1 MILAQMT
8 TAYPVSLPSA
18 EGWSFI
24 SARGVLILAAV
35 AITGSILFSIFRAR
49 KQNINGVPGWTEV
62 ILDAV
67 FAPIV
72 AVVGFVIGFVVKCTG
87 DKSFIAFGCL
97 SIYFLG
103 LSVEGYYQ
111 ALGNNATFIP
121 VPFVTTNADINDLFT
136 AINTD
141 FWGFTGACVF
151 SICIQAYQAWALR
164 DIDPDIAKKRH
175 AEAARHTVPQPSDTG
190 LDIAE
195 TLRKRYKRSGM
206 KMEFNVLVGLIFSWL
221 IDGGVALK
229 KYPIF
234 PFTQWQGFGSFAISL
249 ILIVITIFGAEV
261 AIASYQKGREENRMK
276 NSGVARVVSNP

>member
-8 TAYPVSLPSA
+8 TAYPVGLPA
-18 EGWSFI
+18 EKGWSFI
-24 SARGVLILAAV
+24 SLNGVLILFGIAV
-35 AITGSILFSIFRAR
+35 AVSLVLSILRGNQ
-49 KQNINGVPGWTEV
+49 KGWIELV
-62 ILDAV
+62 LDAV

-97 SIYFLG
+97 SLYFLG

-111 ALGNNATFIP
+111 ALGNNVTFIP
-121 VPFVTTNADINDLFT
+121 VPFVDTNANIDDLFN

-141 FWGFTGACVF
+141 FWGFAGACVF

-164 DIDPDIAKKRH
+164 DVDPEINKKRH
-175 AEAARHTVPQPSDTG
+175 AEAARHTVPPANKDG

-195 TLRKRYKRSGM
+195 IHRQRYKSSGM

-221 IDGGVALK
+221 IDSGVALK
-229 KYPIF
+229 KYPVF
-234 PFTQWQGFGSFAISL
+234 PFTQWSGFGSFAVSL
-249 ILIVITIFGAEV
+249 ILIVITIFGAEI

-276 NSGVARVVSNP
+276 NSGVTHVSRP